1 MIEIIL
7 EVLTDIGCHEVSAEV
22 TKLGDDD
29 YCVIW
34 TDFEA
39 VRRLGLPGMQ
49 LGTLVKRFKAEF
61 RWLEWEREAE
71 GITSVLDD
79 VAPTHSHDRDHR
91 ALEVAQQI

>member
-1 MIEIIL
+1 MELIL
-7 EVLTDIGCHEVSAEV
+7 EVLSETGCHEVSAEV

-71 GITSVLDD
+71 GITSLLDD
-79 VAPTHSHDRDHR
+79 VASSANSDRDHR
-91 ALEVAQQI
+91 PLEVAQPI